1 MTGETATERFA
12 PLVTSPRAEDL
23 FQYRQHI
30 RQIHTMANSKL
41 VALVGRPNVG
51 KSTLFNRLT
60 ESRTAIVSDTPGTT
74 RDRQYGRCEWQ
85 GRSFSIVDT
94 GGWVG
99 QSDETFESAIN
110 KQVEMGLAEADLIVF
125 LVDVKE
131 GLTPLDMEIA
141 NMLRRTDKPLMVV
154 ANKADNFTMDAYAAE
169 FYALSLGDPYPISA
183 TNGAG
188 TGDFLDALVAL
199 LPEESVEE
207 EKVPDMLRL
216 AIVGRPNAG
225 KSTLVNT
232 LLDEDRHI
240 VTDISGTT
248 RDSIYTHYDR
258 FGHNLLLVD
267 TAGVREKR
275 KVSEDIEY
283 YSVLRSITA
292 IENSDVCVL
301 MLDATQGIEAVDVN
315 VYSIVRKNNKGL
327 IVCIN
332 KWDLIEEKGKEVMET
347 YKAAIRSRLAP
358 FTDFPILF
366 ISALTRQRVLKILD
380 LAEEIYAKRKTRI
393 STGQLNKVLLP
404 IIGTTPP
411 PMIKG
416 KMIKIKYITMLPGV
430 TVPSFVFF
438 CNLPQWIK
446 EPYKRFLENKIRANW
461 DFSGT
466 PINLFFR
473 EK

>member
-1 MTGETATERFA
+1 
-12 PLVTSPRAEDL
+12 
-23 FQYRQHI
+23 
-30 RQIHTMANSKL
+30 MANSKL

-207 EKVPDMLRL
+207 EKVPDMSVTMCRSSSRRVLTRVDL
-216 AIVGRPNAG
+216 PALGRPTIARR
-225 KSTLVNT
+225 S
-232 LLDEDRHI
+232 
-240 VTDISGTT
+240 ISGTT
-248 RDSIYTHYDR
+248 RDSIYTQYDR

-404 IIGTTPP
+404 IIGATPP

-438 CNLPQWIK
+438 CNLPQWIR

>member
-1 MTGETATERFA
+1 MTSTNNR
-12 PLVTSPRAEDL
+12 
-23 FQYRQHI
+23 
-30 RQIHTMANSKL
+30 L

-60 ESRTAIVSDTPGTT
+60 ESRTAIVSDLPGTT

-85 GRSFSIVDT
+85 GRSFALVDT

-99 QSDETFESAIN
+99 QSDETFETAIN
-110 KQVEMGLAEADLIVF
+110 RQVQMGLEEADLILFV
-125 LVDVKE
+125 VDVRD
-131 GLTPLDMEIA
+131 GVTPLDEEIA
-141 NMLRRTDKPLMVV
+141 NMLRRTEKPVMLV
-154 ANKADNFTMDAYAAE
+154 ANKADNFAMDAYAGE

-183 TNGAG
+183 TNGSG
-188 TGDFLDALVAL
+188 TGDLLDEVLRH
-199 LPEESVEE
+199 LPEKEEDEESE
-207 EKVPDMLRL
+207 EKAPDMLRL

-232 LLDEDRHI
+232 LIDEDRHI
-240 VTDISGTT
+240 VTDVAGTT

-258 FGHNLLLVD
+258 FGHDLLLVD

-275 KVSEDIEY
+275 KVSEDVEY
-283 YSVLRSITA
+283 YSVLRTITA

-301 MLDATQGIEAVDVN
+301 MLDATKGIEAVDVN
-315 VYSIVRKNNKGL
+315 VYSLIRKNNKGL
-327 IVCIN
+327 IVCLN
-332 KWDLIEEKGKEVMET
+332 KWDLIEEKGKKVMDG
-347 YKAAIRSRLAP
+347 YKAAIYDRLAP
-358 FTDFPILF
+358 FVDFPILF

-393 STGQLNKVLLP
+393 PTGQLNKVLLP
-404 IIGTTPP
+404 IIGATPP
-411 PMIKG
+411 PMTKG
-416 KMIKIKYITMLPGV
+416 KMVKIKYITMLAGTGV
-430 TVPSFVFF
+430 PTFVFF
-438 CNLPQWIK
+438 ANLPQWIK
-446 EPYKRFLENKIRANW
+446 EPYKRFLENQIRANW

>member
-1 MTGETATERFA
+1 
-12 PLVTSPRAEDL
+12 
-23 FQYRQHI
+23 
-30 RQIHTMANSKL
+30 MAKNKL

-74 RDRQYGRCEWQ
+74 RDRQYGECEWQ
-85 GRSFSIVDT
+85 GRKFNIVDT

-99 QSDETFESAIN
+99 QSEETFEAAIN
-110 KQVEMGLAEADLIVF
+110 RQVEMGLMEADLLVF

-131 GLTPLDMEIA
+131 GLTPLDEEIA
-141 NMLRRTDKPLMVV
+141 NMLRRTEKPVMVV
-154 ANKADNFTMDAYAAE
+154 ANKADNFSMDAYAAE

-188 TGDFLDALVAL
+188 TGDFLDALVKL
-199 LPEESVEE
+199 LPEDSGEE

-275 KVSEDIEY
+275 KVTEDIEY
-283 YSVLRSITA
+283 YSVLRSISA

-327 IVCIN
+327 IVCVN
-332 KWDLIEEKGKEVMET
+332 KWDLVEEKSKEVMET
-347 YKAAIRSRLAP
+347 FKAAIRNRLAP

-366 ISALTRQRVLKILD
+366 ISALTKQRVLKILD
-380 LAEEIYAKRKTRI
+380 LADEIYRKRKTKI
-393 STGQLNKVLLP
+393 STAQLNKVLLP
-404 IIGTTPP
+404 IIGATPP
-411 PMIKG
+411 PMLKG

-430 TVPSFVFF
+430 SVPSFVFF
-438 CNLPQWIK
+438 ANLPQWIK
-446 EPYKRFLENKIRANW
+446 DPYKRFLENKIRANW
-461 DFSGT
+461 DFTGT